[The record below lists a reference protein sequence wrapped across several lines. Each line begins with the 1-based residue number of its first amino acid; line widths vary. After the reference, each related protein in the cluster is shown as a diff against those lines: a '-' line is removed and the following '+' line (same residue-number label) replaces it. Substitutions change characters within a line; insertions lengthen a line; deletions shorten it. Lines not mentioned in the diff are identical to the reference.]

1 MVAGSRRS
9 VLLASAVSLLLAA
22 CGGGMSLTEYAEEV
36 EAAVAEMQVRIL
48 ATDDALTEPA
58 TSVSEYEAIWRERAD
73 ARREFLG
80 VIETFDPPDEAA
92 ALHTAATDIVGR
104 LALAEAAV
112 ADQVSDYEGVP
123 ELNGLGTTPAFRGF
137 IEVNE
142 EATNVCLAAQ
152 GLFDDTAQREV
163 FADVSWVTAEMKE
176 VIEVVFDCVPSE
188 T

>member
-1 MVAGSRRS
+1 MGTTRFG
-9 VLLASAVSLLLAA
+9 LLALASSLLLAA

-48 ATDDALTEPA
+48 ATDAALAEPT
-58 TSVSEYEAIWRERAD
+58 TSLAAYEAIWRERVA

-80 VIETFDPPDEAA
+80 VIETFDPPDEAD

-112 ADQVSDYEGVP
+112 ADQVNDYGGV
-123 ELNGLGTTPAFRGF
+123 EEVNSLGTTPAFRGF
-137 IEVNE
+137 LEVNE

-152 GLFDDTAQREV
+152 GMFDDTAQREV
-163 FADVSWVTAEMKE
+163 LADVSWITADMKE